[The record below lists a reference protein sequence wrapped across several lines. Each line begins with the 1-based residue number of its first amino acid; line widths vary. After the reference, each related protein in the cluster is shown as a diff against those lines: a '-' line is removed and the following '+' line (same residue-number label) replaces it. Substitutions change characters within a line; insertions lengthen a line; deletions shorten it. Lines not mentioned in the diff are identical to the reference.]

1 MEDGMLVK
9 SFPTTNKPKA
19 TNFNLNIRGAVS
31 LLLKCFESLEIVVN
45 WKETFKLTIFQ
56 GKRFR

>member
-1 MEDGMLVK
+1 MLVK

-45 WKETFKLTIFQ
+45 WKETFKTKNFSR
-56 GKRFR
+56 KKV

>member
-1 MEDGMLVK
+1 MLVK
-9 SFPTTNKPKA
+9 SFPNTNKPKA
-19 TNFNLNIRGAVS
+19 TNFKLNIRGAVS
-31 LLLKCFESLEIVVN
+31 LLLKCFESLESVVN

>member
-1 MEDGMLVK
+1 MLVK
-9 SFPTTNKPKA
+9 SFPNTNKPRA
-19 TNFNLNIRGAVS
+19 TNFKLNRGAVS

-56 GKRFR
+56 GKKV